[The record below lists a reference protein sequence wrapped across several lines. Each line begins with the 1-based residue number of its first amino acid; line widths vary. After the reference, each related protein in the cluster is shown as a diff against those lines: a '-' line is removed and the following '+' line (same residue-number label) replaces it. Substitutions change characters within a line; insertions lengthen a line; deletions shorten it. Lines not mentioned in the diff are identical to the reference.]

1 MSVNEVSHRAP
12 DSERAARA
20 HATSSMVFVQLLD
33 PAEAGAI
40 CDSLPRRRARPGAR
54 RTANRNSAAAP
65 PRSPTTL
72 SRPLSPIQGVQDDCE
87 QLRSA
92 LRSADLS
99 AVNRSLDA
107 LVARVGTIRT
117 SRLSWDSAAC
127 TVPELMEVERA
138 AVRLQ
143 RWHRSSATRQ
153 VEWNEPP
160 MSELSEPLR
169 APLPA
174 RLQPAPLLPAP
185 LPAPADEHADEHADK
200 EPLKLRFK
208 HWQQPWY
215 LSVVESDALLAQE
228 EQQLAKRRDRM
239 EAVVEELRDYAG
251 YRVRAEAIKWRGAS
265 DLPHAT
271 LRVSTPLPPSSPG
284 AQQSARYGAQGVSSL
299 ERLRAVN
306 NPTLTT
312 ARMATY
318 STRRHLSGRATWH
331 KHSWGRSKQ
340 TDWRLPPPSMTFV
353 WPRPPSRLAPP
364 GCSTSEPRLL
374 LGRGGSASR
383 LLPLETHIL
392 AAM

>member
-1 MSVNEVSHRAP
+1 
-12 DSERAARA
+12 
-20 HATSSMVFVQLLD
+20 MVFVQLLD

-143 RWHRSSATRQ
+143 RWHKSSATRQ

-160 MSELSEPLR
+160 TPELSEPLR

-200 EPLKLRFK
+200 ELDKEPLKLRFK

-228 EQQLAKRRDRM
+228 EQQLSKRRDRM

-251 YRVRAEAIKWRGAS
+251 YRVRAEAIMWRGAS

-299 ERLRAVN
+299 ERLRVN

-312 ARMATY
+312 ARIATY

-340 TDWRLPPPSMTFV
+340 TDWRLPPPSMMFV

-364 GCSTSEPRLL
+364 GCSTSEPRLM